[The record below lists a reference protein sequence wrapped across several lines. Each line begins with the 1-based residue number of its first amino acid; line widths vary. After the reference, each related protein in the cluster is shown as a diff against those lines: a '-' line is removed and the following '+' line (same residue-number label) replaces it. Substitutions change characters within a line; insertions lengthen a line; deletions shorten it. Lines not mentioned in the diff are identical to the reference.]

1 MTSPSATSVTRRRQR
16 STRLTVAVTLLVVAA
31 LAVMGAAA
39 TGSWLLVTL
48 AAVLAVVLGAAAT
61 KITHAELLASRRD
74 AARDR
79 AEQAQAYRR
88 MTEERAAEN
97 KAFADHMKGELE
109 RREKTVGE
117 LEAALAAAH
126 QRAAAAIRARG
137 DEARRA
143 AQAERNGDVVRA
155 KLEEAEARAAEAI
168 LRVAELEQEL
178 DVVRAEL
185 EAERSAGYRTRSA

>member
-1 MTSPSATSVTRRRQR
+1 
-16 STRLTVAVTLLVVAA
+16 
-31 LAVMGAAA
+31 
-39 TGSWLLVTL
+39 VTL